1 MKRFRLRAFVSFGL
15 LWSFLL
21 AAVSGII
28 LFFRPEGSLA
38 SWAGWMVLGLDK
50 KTWEAVH
57 TLGIASLIVFAVL
70 HIILNWK
77 PLWGYLKKTASRA
90 SGAKFECAL
99 ALVLVV
105 LVTASA
111 IFRWEPLGRLLAARS
126 SIKQGSLSVEVAP
139 PSADAADK
147 SLADLCSGASITLED
162 GLARLEKAGYKIED
176 SSKALGIIAKDF
188 GVSPERIYRLIVG
201 K

>member
-15 LWSFLL
+15 FWSFLA
-21 AAVSGII
+21 AAVSGIV

-38 SWAGWMVLGLDK
+38 SWTNWTVLGLDK

-57 TLGIASLIVFAVL
+57 TLGIASLIVFSVL

-77 PLWGYLKKTASRA
+77 VLWGYLRKTASRA

-99 ALVLVV
+99 ALVLVA
-105 LVTASA
+105 LVTVSA
-111 IFRWEPLGRLLAARS
+111 IYRWEPLGRLLAARS
-126 SIKQGSLSVEVAP
+126 SIKQGSLSVDVAP

-147 SLADLCSGASITLED
+147 SLADLCAGASLSVEE
-162 GLARLEKAGYKIED
+162 GLARLGKAGYVVKD
-176 SSKALGIIAKDF
+176 SSITLGKIAKDL
-188 GVSPERIYRLIVG
+188 GVSPERIYRVLLG